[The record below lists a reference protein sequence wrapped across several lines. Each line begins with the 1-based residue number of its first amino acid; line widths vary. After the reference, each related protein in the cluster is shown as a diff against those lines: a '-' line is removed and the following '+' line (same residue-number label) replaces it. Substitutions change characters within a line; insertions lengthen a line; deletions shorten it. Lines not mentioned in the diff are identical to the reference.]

1 MLQGLFVREQL
12 QTARQICV
20 RFDGYLQTALLHV
33 KCDAFVLC
41 SGHTA
46 SPACAG
52 ISPRQRPALIQD
64 RQQYPAQR
72 RCSASVAQECGN
84 PRVSKQKQQ
93 MFRLSARTVEQLYG
107 WVQILPSLV
116 MWHYSFSAPADKWC
130 VLAGRFSRQWLL
142 RHRADSGGATPPAAS
157 SSHRPRRKRYR
168 HSAAPQQ
175 G

>member
-1 MLQGLFVREQL
+1 MLQGLSVGEQL

-20 RFDGYLQTALLHV
+20 RFDGCSQTAPLSV
-33 KCDAFVLC
+33 KCDASVLW
-41 SGHTA
+41 SGHTTA
-46 SPACAG
+46 PACAG
-52 ISPRQRPALIQD
+52 ISPQQRPTLIQD
-64 RQQYPAQR
+64 KQQYRGPR
-72 RCSASVAQECGN
+72 RCSVGVAQECGN
-84 PRVSKQKQQ
+84 PKVSKQKQQ
-93 MFRLSARTVEQLYG
+93 TFWLSAWTVEQLYG
-107 WVQILPSLV
+107 WAQIFPSLV
-116 MWHYSFSAPADKWC
+116 VWHCSFSAPADRWC